1 MAYEDEKIIK
11 AMNAYKKGTYGSI
24 QEGFFIKEELV
35 TFEKEWL
42 FDKKMQIMLPT
53 SFTDM
58 PMEQAKLK
66 YPMEQRPQ
74 VIKTNEETDI
84 NFTFSLIVWKAKK

>member
-35 TFEKEWL
+35 TF
-42 FDKKMQIMLPT
+42 
-53 SFTDM
+53 
-58 PMEQAKLK
+58 
-66 YPMEQRPQ
+66 
-74 VIKTNEETDI
+74 
-84 NFTFSLIVWKAKK
+84 